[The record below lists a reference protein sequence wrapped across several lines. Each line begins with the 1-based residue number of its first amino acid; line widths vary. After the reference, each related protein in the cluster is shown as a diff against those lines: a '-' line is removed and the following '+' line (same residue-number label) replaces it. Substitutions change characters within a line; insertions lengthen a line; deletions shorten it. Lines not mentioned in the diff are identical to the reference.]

1 MRDLSRFETV
11 SPLAMLGGPPRLRPR
26 GPVRWSFDDRP
37 ARERPT
43 LLRECFARLGGHCD
57 FQALPDAPFHVD
69 LAIHRL
75 PGLVMI
81 AGSLHGS
88 RSRGAREVAAE
99 TGDDVALTVG
109 LKGSH
114 HIEQRNRA
122 IVLGEGEAAFTSCA
136 DRSIVRHGGRSEMLV
151 LRFPKTRFAPLV
163 DGPDDRMVR
172 RIPSESPALRL
183 LRSYLTAAWDQQAD
197 AGPDVQRS
205 LVTHAYDLMAVM
217 MGATRDA
224 AALTQQRGVS
234 AARLYAIKCDID
246 RNLALSDLTVET
258 LALRHRCTAR
268 SIQRM
273 FEVEGTTFT
282 NYVLTQRLARAYEL
296 LGDPR
301 RRAEKISSVAL
312 DCGFADA
319 SYFNRVFRRHYGASP
334 SDVRAQAPHAVV
346 TSGRRDN

>member
-11 SPLAMLGGPPRLRPR
+11 SPLAMLGAQPGPRPR

-37 ARERPT
+37 AWERPT

-57 FQALPDAPFHVD
+57 FHALPEAPFHVD
-69 LAIHRL
+69 LAINRL

-136 DRSIVRHGGRSEMLV
+136 DRSIVRHGGKSEMLV

-172 RIPSESPALRL
+172 RIPSELPALRL
-183 LRSYLTAAWDQQAD
+183 LRSYVTAAWDEQVDAD
-197 AGPDVQRS
+197 PDVHRS
-205 LVTHAYDLMAVM
+205 LVTHVYDLMAAM

-224 AALTQQRGVS
+224 AVLAQERGAA
-234 AARLYAIKCDID
+234 AARLHAIKCDID
-246 RNLALSDLTVET
+246 RNLAWPDLTVAT
-258 LALRHRCTAR
+258 LALRHHCTAR

-282 NYVLTQRLARAYEL
+282 RYVLTQRLAHAYEL

-312 DCGFADA
+312 DCGFGDV
-319 SYFNRVFRRHYGASP
+319 SYFNRAFRCHYGASP
-334 SDVRAQAPHAVV
+334 SDVRAQAPHDVV